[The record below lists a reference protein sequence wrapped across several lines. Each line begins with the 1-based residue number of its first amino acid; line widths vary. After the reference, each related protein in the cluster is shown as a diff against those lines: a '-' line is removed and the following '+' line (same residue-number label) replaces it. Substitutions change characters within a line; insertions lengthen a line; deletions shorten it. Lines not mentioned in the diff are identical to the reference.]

1 MNLRDSYRKFHP
13 KEEYTLQGHQKYF
26 QNRPHTMP
34 KTSLSKF
41 EKTEI
46 KSLIF
51 SDHRGLRLEIRTRK
65 KKKTAIKTLACGV

>member
-13 KEEYTLQGHQKYF
+13 KEYTLQGNQKYF

-65 KKKTAIKTLACGV
+65 KKTAIKTLACGV